1 MVTAWLAR
9 HAGCNESPVKT
20 VLVVDDIADIR
31 DLAALV
37 LRDAG
42 YAVREASNGEE
53 ALAILAT
60 MQVAPCLILLDLMMP
75 VMDGL
80 TLVERLREQGSLI
93 PVVIVSATVSERV
106 AGVLLTVRKPVSPD
120 ALRAIV
126 CEHCGGARR

>member
-1 MVTAWLAR
+1 M
-9 HAGCNESPVKT
+9 KT